1 MRRKKMIASL
11 VGLAI
16 LSLLSCQLFE
26 HEQQTLTA
34 PTVDDVRHGNF
45 IIGSPEI
52 VGWGGYYVKNNT
64 FFAINV
70 PIVGALSITYT
81 LANGNSYA
89 LFVESVSATKMEI
102 GLNTINGVTDVLNSV
117 CVTYADDVMAFASI
131 PAGVV
136 KVTQHGATHYQRQL
150 TGSVENWWPLDAAFA
165 LGVLETQLKTVCVLT
180 NGALGVTEIS
190 GAFPKTAP
198 VTTTTTAATTTT
210 AVATTTTAA
219 ATTTTAAAT
228 TTTAAATT
236 TTAAATTTTAAS
248 TTTTTLPCLR
258 TLSNNT
264 AYTRLRYDV
273 GPGGCATLPYTGTE
287 GPTTGGSSNPDIVLN
302 NKSGATLTI
311 TVTGSACEGIQGLS
325 DNAEIRCACMLGVN
339 CPVTYSW

>member
-70 PIVGALSITYT
+70 PIVGALNITYSLT
-81 LANGNSYA
+81 NGSSYA

-165 LGVLETQLKTVCVLT
+165 FGVLETQLKTVCVLT

-190 GAFPKTAP
+190 GAFPKTSP
-198 VTTTTTAATTTT
+198 V
-210 AVATTTTAA
+210 TTTTAA
-219 ATTTTAAAT
+219 ATTT
-228 TTTAAATT
+228 
-236 TTAAATTTTAAS
+236 TTTTAAS

-258 TLSNNT
+258 IVSNNT
-264 AYTRLRYDV
+264 AYTILRDDV
-273 GPGGCATLPYTGTE
+273 GSGGCATLEGSITGDISHP
-287 GPTTGGSSNPDIVLN
+287 GIVLKN
-302 NKSGATLTI
+302 ESGATLAI
-311 TVTGSACEGIQGLS
+311 TVIGSDCEGTHTLA
-325 DNAEIRCACMLGVN
+325 NNTEMPCVCVPGVN
-339 CPVTYSW
+339 CTITYRITYSW

>member
-16 LSLLSCQLFE
+16 LSLLSCQRFE

-52 VGWGGYYVKNNT
+52 VGWGGYYIKNNT

-70 PIVGALSITYT
+70 PIVGALNITYT

-102 GLNTINGVTDVLNSV
+102 GLNTINGVTDALNSV

-150 TGSVENWWPLDAAFA
+150 TGFVENWWPMDAAFA
-165 LGVLETQLKTVCVLT
+165 FGVLETQLKTVCVLT

-198 VTTTTTAATTTT
+198 VTTTTE
-210 AVATTTTAA
+210 AVTTTTTAA
-219 ATTTTAAAT
+219 ATTTTEAVT
-228 TTTAAATT
+228 TP

-273 GPGGCATLPYTGTE
+273 GPGGCAHFPDRHRAASPLRCE
-287 GPTTGGSSNPDIVLN
+287 RLAAGSRD
-302 NKSGATLTI
+302 
-311 TVTGSACEGIQGLS
+311 
-325 DNAEIRCACMLGVN
+325 
-339 CPVTYSW
+339 

>member
-1 MRRKKMIASL
+1 MRREKMIDSL

-70 PIVGALSITYT
+70 PVVGALNIIYS
-81 LANGNSYA
+81 LANGSSYA
-89 LFVESVSATKMEI
+89 LFLESVSATKMEI

-131 PAGVV
+131 PEGVV

-165 LGVLETQLKTVCVLT
+165 FGVLETQLKTVCVLT

-190 GAFPKTAP
+190 GAFPKTSP
-198 VTTTTTAATTTT
+198 V
-210 AVATTTTAA
+210 TTTTAA
-219 ATTTTAAAT
+219 ATTT
-228 TTTAAATT
+228 
-236 TTAAATTTTAAS
+236 TTTTAAS

-258 TLSNNT
+258 IVSNNT
-264 AYTRLRYDV
+264 AYTILRDDV
-273 GPGGCATLPYTGTE
+273 GSGGCATLEGSITGDISHP
-287 GPTTGGSSNPDIVLN
+287 GIVLKN
-302 NKSGATLTI
+302 ESGATLAI
-311 TVTGSACEGIQGLS
+311 KLIGLNCQGTYTLA
-325 DNAEIRCACMLGVN
+325 NNTEIPCVCVPGVN
-339 CPVTYSW
+339 CTITYWIAYSW

>member
-45 IIGSPEI
+45 IVGSPEI

-70 PIVGALSITYT
+70 PIVGALNITYSLT
-81 LANGNSYA
+81 NGSSYA

-165 LGVLETQLKTVCVLT
+165 FGVLETQLKTVCVLT
-180 NGALGVTEIS
+180 NGALGMTEIS
-190 GAFPKTAP
+190 GAFPKTSS
-198 VTTTTTAATTTT
+198 V
-210 AVATTTTAA
+210 TTTTAA
-219 ATTTTAAAT
+219 ATTTTAAV
-228 TTTAAATT
+228 
-236 TTAAATTTTAAS
+236 TTTTAAS

-258 TLSNNT
+258 IVSNNT
-264 AYTRLRYDV
+264 AYTILRDDV
-273 GPGGCATLPYTGTE
+273 GPGGCATLEGSITGDISHP
-287 GPTTGGSSNPDIVLN
+287 GIVLS
-302 NKSGATLTI
+302 NKSGATLAI
-311 TVTGSACEGIQGLS
+311 TVIGLDCEGTHTLANNTDIP
-325 DNAEIRCACMLGVN
+325 CVCVLGVN
-339 CPVTYSW
+339 CTITYRITYSW